1 MVTEPELYFLTGCTA
16 VGKTTLS
23 LELARFLNAEILSCD
38 SVQVYRGTD
47 IGSAKIKPEEMAD
60 IPHHGLDLCAP
71 NETFN
76 VGRYVEYAQLIIDQV
91 QKKNK
96 ALLVVGGAGFYLKS
110 FFANVID
117 DIVVPENVRQ
127 AVRSLHENFGL
138 VALQR
143 EIERYGP
150 VDLNPSDWHNP
161 HRLINILAKQRVT
174 GRSQIELKQKFSE
187 NSCPFNNFSR
197 KVILL
202 ERYPESLEIR
212 IRMRVEEMFR
222 SGLVEEVRQLGEMCP
237 PLAHAIGYREVKKY
251 IDSTEKIT
259 EAVLKGAI
267 VRATHRL
274 VKKQRTWFRRQIPI
288 DYRINLDEYTSKESF
303 DFIVN
308 FCRNNKI

>member
-1 MVTEPELYFLTGCTA
+1 MVMELYFLTGSTA
-16 VGKTTLS
+16 VGKTALS
-23 LELARFLNAEILSCD
+23 LELAHYLDAEILSCD
-38 SVQVYRGTD
+38 SVQVYRGAY
-47 IGSAKIKPEEMAD
+47 IGSAKIKPEEMANV
-60 IPHHGLDLCAP
+60 PHHGLDLCAP

-76 VGRYVEYAQLIIDQV
+76 IGQYIKYAQSIIGQV

-127 AVRSLHENFGL
+127 EVQSLHENFGL
-138 VALQR
+138 IALQR

-150 VDLNPSDWHNP
+150 VDLNPSDWRNS
-161 HRLINILAKQRVT
+161 HRLVNILAKQRVT
-174 GRSQIELKQKFSE
+174 GQSQIELKRKFSK
-187 NSCPFNNFSR
+187 NNCPFDNFFR

-202 ERYPESLEIR
+202 ERYPESLDVR
-212 IRMRVEEMFR
+212 IRTRVEEMFR
-222 SGLVEEVRQLGEMCP
+222 SGLVEEVRKLGEMCP
-237 PLAHAIGYREVKKY
+237 PLAHAIGYREVKAYLDDGEKMP
-251 IDSTEKIT
+251 EKILK
-259 EAVLKGAI
+259 EAI
-267 VRATHRL
+267 IRTTRQL

-308 FCRNNKI
+308 FCRNNRI

>member
-1 MVTEPELYFLTGCTA
+1 MVMGPELYFLTGCTA

-23 LELARFLNAEILSCD
+23 LELARFLGAEILSCD
-38 SVQVYRGTD
+38 SIQVYRGAH
-47 IGSAKIKPEEMAD
+47 IGSAKIKPEEMAN
-60 IPHHGLDLCAP
+60 ISHHGLDLCAP

-76 VGRYVEYAQLIIDQV
+76 IGRYVEYAQSIIGQV

-96 ALLVVGGAGFYLKS
+96 TLLVVGGAGFYLKS

-127 AVRSLHENFGL
+127 AVQLLHENFGL

-150 VDLNPSDWHNP
+150 VDLNHSDWHNP
-161 HRLINILAKQRVT
+161 HRLVNILAKQRVT
-174 GRSQIELKQKFSE
+174 GRSQIELKQKFSK
-187 NSCPFNNFSR
+187 NNCPFNNFSR

-202 ERYPESLEIR
+202 ERHPESLDGR
-212 IRMRVEEMFR
+212 IRTRVEEMFR
-222 SGLVEEVRQLGEMCP
+222 LGLVEEVRKLGEMCP

-251 IDSTEKIT
+251 IDGGKKIA
-259 EAVLKGAI
+259 EEVLKGAI
-267 VRATHRL
+267 VGATHRL

-288 DYRINLDEYTSKESF
+288 DYHINLDEYTAKESF